1 MKKNILALLF
11 IGISMG
17 LFSQLDR
24 SIIPVAGEP
33 KEINIQDSEVFT
45 TENGITVILS
55 ENHKIPKVSVR
66 FVAGSDS
73 KVEGDKAGLSE
84 MAGELIMSGTA
95 SRTKDELDNEIDFIG
110 ASVSSSGNSVSLRCL
125 KKHLS
130 TGLDLMTDVLF
141 NANFPEDEV
150 KRVKKQAES
159 GLASVKSSPDA
170 MAQNAM
176 RKINF
181 PDHPFS
187 NILTEE
193 SLENLTRDDMIAYYK
208 DVFTPIGSYLVV
220 VGDIS
225 REETEKMVKD
235 YFDSW
240 TGKNPYVKKFP
251 QTIPKNGNQVYF
263 VEKKG
268 AVQSVIYV
276 TYPVDMGKENPDQIN
291 LKVLNNILG
300 GGGFGNRLTQNL
312 REDKGFTYGCRS
324 SIALTDNGSWMSAG
338 GNFRNEVTDSAITEI
353 LYELKTISNDL
364 VSDEELSQTKSSSAG
379 SFARSLER
387 PATIANFALDIIKNK
402 LPKGYYKSYLKNLN
416 EVSKEDV
423 LNMAQRHIQYEN
435 CNIIVVGNS
444 EILESLLPFDSDN
457 EIEFLDAFGN
467 EKKEMLPSD
476 LSGMEIIN
484 KYLLKVTNSTT
495 MDEVRS
501 KAKNVKSYKKNTELS
516 MAAMPGKISLV
527 EMYKAPKTQ
536 AMKMEM
542 NGMIFQSGYFKGK
555 KGYQHNMQTG
565 KKQLTKEEI
574 SERRKSLGLFPELNY
589 EKNNIKVEAIGIE
602 SKGTRKFYVV
612 KTIDGE
618 NEGYN
623 YYDASDFLQTKK
635 TTIEKSTEGETTEN
649 SVEYADYKE
658 IDGLLFPHAQ
668 NMSFGK
674 MTFTGELTSIELNA
688 DIDFS
693 EFKKK

>member
-1 MKKNILALLF
+1 MKKNILALIYL
-11 IGISMG
+11 GISIG
-17 LFSQLDR
+17 SFSQLDR

-33 KEINIQDSEVFT
+33 KEVNIQDSEVFT
-45 TENGITVILS
+45 TSNGITVILS
-55 ENHKIPKVSVR
+55 ENHKVPKVSVR
-66 FVAGSDS
+66 YVAGSDS
-73 KVEGDKAGLSE
+73 KNEGDKAGLSE
-84 MAGELIMSGTA
+84 LTGELIMSGTA
-95 SRTKDELDNEIDFIG
+95 KRTKDVLDNEIDFIG
-110 ASVSSSGNSVSLRCL
+110 ASINSSGNSLSLRCL

-150 KRVKKQAES
+150 TRVKKQAES
-159 GLASVKSSPDA
+159 GLASTKSSPDA

-193 SLENLTRDDMIAYYK
+193 SLENITRDDMIAYYK
-208 DVFTPIGSYLVV
+208 DMFTPIGSYLVV

-225 REETEKMVKD
+225 KEETEKLVQD
-235 YFDSW
+235 YFGSW
-240 TGKNPYVKKFP
+240 DGKNPFVKKFP
-251 QTIPKNGNQVYF
+251 RVVPKNGNQVYF

-276 TYPVDMGKENPDQIN
+276 TYPVDMGKENPNQIN

-312 REDKGFTYGCRS
+312 REDKGYTYGCRS

-364 VSDEELSQTKSSSAG
+364 VSDEELNLTKSSSAG
-379 SFARSLER
+379 GFARSLER
-387 PATIANFALDIIKNK
+387 PSTIASFALDIIKNK

-423 LNMAQRHIQYEN
+423 LDMAQRHIQYEN

-444 EILESLLPFDSDN
+444 DILERLLPFDSDN
-457 EIEFLDAFGN
+457 EIDFLDPFGN
-467 EKKEMLPSD
+467 EKKDMLPSD
-476 LSGMEIIN
+476 LSGVEIIN
-484 KYLLKVTNSTT
+484 KYLLKVTNSATI
-495 MDEVRS
+495 DEV
-501 KAKNVKSYKKNTELS
+501 KAKVKKVKSYRKETELS

-542 NGMIFQSGYFKGK
+542 NGMVIQSGYFKGK
-555 KGYQHNMQTG
+555 KGYNHNMQTG
-565 KKQLTKEEI
+565 KKNLTKEQV
-574 SERRKSLGLFPELNY
+574 SERKKSLGLFPELNY
-589 EKNNIKVEAIGIE
+589 EKYGIKVEAIGIE
-602 SKGTRKFYVV
+602 ARGTRELYVV
-612 KTIDGE
+612 KITDGDK
-618 NEGYN
+618 EGYN
-623 YYDASDFLQTKK
+623 YYNTSDFLQTKK
-635 TTIEKSTEGETTEN
+635 TIIEKSPEGETTEN
-649 SVEYADYKE
+649 SVEYGDYKE
-658 IDGLLFPHAQ
+658 ANGFLFPHSQ

-674 MTFTGELTSIELNA
+674 MTFTGTVISNELNV